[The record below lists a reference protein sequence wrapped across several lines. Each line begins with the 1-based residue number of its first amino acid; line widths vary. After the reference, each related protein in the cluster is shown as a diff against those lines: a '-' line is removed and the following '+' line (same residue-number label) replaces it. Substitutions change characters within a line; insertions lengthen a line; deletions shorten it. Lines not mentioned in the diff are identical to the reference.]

1 MPKRQSTKRVDS
13 AAVQGAGSWVDVRR
27 ITYGMGIDA
36 QSLQG
41 VTETPVLDEF
51 NRKLI
56 TYLVAGWNWVD
67 EDGNELPL
75 PEAAP
80 SVIDGLL
87 DTEVLW
93 LMQQLTAQTDRK
105 N

>member
-1 MPKRQSTKRVDS
+1 MSKRQSTKRVDS
-13 AAVQGAGSWVDVRR
+13 TAVQGDGSWVDIKR

-36 QSLQG
+36 QALQG

-67 EDGNELPL
+67 DDGNELAV
-75 PEAAP
+75 PEDDP
-80 SVIDGLL
+80 GVIDGLL

>member
-13 AAVQGAGSWVDVRR
+13 AAVQGDGSWVDVRR

-36 QSLQG
+36 QALKD
-41 VTETPVLDEF
+41 VTETSALDEF
-51 NRKLI
+51 NRNLL

-67 EDGNELPL
+67 EDGNDLPI
-75 PEAAP
+75 PEDDP
-80 SVIDGLL
+80 NVINGLL
-87 DTEVLW
+87 DTEIFW
-93 LMQQLTAQTDRK
+93 LMQQLAAQTDRK